1 MEGINSDCLCRDVD
15 SRFTFSFPD
24 YASATDN
31 LFRHD
36 VLDNFLHDVIVSY
49 FFTSCGGH
57 GRPIWPKPTFCRRLH
72 MVMYVRIKNYFF
84 LILNFRSPS
93 CHISFIK
100 KKSRRGA
107 LLKVMISIMSQKVF
121 CVFRKD
127 SILSTFDIGQ
137 YCYAIDFTD
146 CLLKRQ
152 TGNFPVS

>member
-1 MEGINSDCLCRDVD
+1 MSILGSHFHFL
-15 SRFTFSFPD
+15 TTPLLLTTSFVMMF
-24 YASATDN
+24 
-31 LFRHD
+31 LII
-36 VLDNFLHDVIVSY
+36 FLHDVIVSY

-127 SILSTFDIGQ
+127 STFDIGQ

>member
-1 MEGINSDCLCRDVD
+1 MSILGSHFHFL
-15 SRFTFSFPD
+15 TTPLLLTTSFVMMF
-24 YASATDN
+24 
-31 LFRHD
+31 LII
-36 VLDNFLHDVIVSY
+36 FLHAVIVSY

-57 GRPIWPKPTFCRRLH
+57 DGPIWPKPTVCRRLH

-84 LILNFRSPS
+84 LILNFRSPL

-146 CLLKRQ
+146 CPLKRQ